1 MMKRK
6 YSILICLVVLVFAG
20 CEKPRKSEISGV
32 ISNAA
37 GRTIYL
43 EELMVANLRPVD
55 SVKINKNGEFFFKQ
69 HVSIPT
75 FFLLK
80 LSENNF
86 ITLLVDS
93 AEVVKIKADVLN
105 FAREYMVEGSP
116 GSILVQELNDKL
128 NTTKQRLDSITSLYT
143 LYADRSDYNSLKEQL
158 DKAYEKIVEDQINY
172 STSFVSEHPFSM
184 ASVLALYQ
192 KFDNENYVVRDL
204 QALRIAASALN
215 SFYPQSDHVKA
226 LYQNTLQLIA
236 RERNEQLRRFI
247 DEAGTNSPEIT
258 LPDKDGKEISLSS
271 FRGKYVLLHFWS
283 ALDQNSRIVNPVLVE
298 AYQKYRSKG
307 FEIYQVSVDKDRQPW
322 INAIQT
328 DKLTWTNVG
337 DMQGSIQ
344 AVMHYNIQ
352 AVPFNYLLDKEGVVI
367 ARNLNGPA
375 LDRTLSNLLK

>member
-1 MMKRK
+1 MKRR
-6 YSILICLVVLVFAG
+6 YFILICLVAFGFAG
-20 CEKPRKSEISGV
+20 CNKPRKSEISGV

-37 GRTIYL
+37 ERTIYL
-43 EELMVANLRPVD
+43 EELMVASLRPVD
-55 SVKINKNGEFFFKQ
+55 SVKINRNGEFSFQ
-69 HVSIPT
+69 HHVSIPT

-93 AEVVKIKADVLN
+93 AEVVKIKADALY

-116 GSILVQELNDKL
+116 GSILVQQLNDKL
-128 NTTKQRLDSITSLYT
+128 NTTKQRLDSITSLYS
-143 LYADRSDYNSLKEQL
+143 LYANRTDYPLLKQQL
-158 DKAYEKIVEDQINY
+158 DKAYENIVEDQINY

-192 KFDNENYVVRDL
+192 KFDNENYVVRDI

-236 RERNEQLRRFI
+236 RERNENLRRFI
-247 DEAGTNSPEIT
+247 DETGTNSPEIL
-258 LPDKDGKEISLSS
+258 LPDQNGKEIALSS
-271 FRGKYVLLHFWS
+271 LRGKYVLLHFWS
-283 ALDQNSRIVNPVLVE
+283 ALDQNSRIINPVLVE
-298 AYQKYRSKG
+298 AYQKYRNKG
-307 FEIYQVSVDKDRQPW
+307 FEIYQVSLDKDRQPW
-322 INAIQT
+322 INAIQN
-328 DKLTWTNVG
+328 DKLTWINVG

-352 AVPFNYLLDKEGVVI
+352 AVPFNYLLDKDGVVI
-367 ARNLNGPA
+367 ARNLTGPA

>member
-1 MMKRK
+1 MKKR
-6 YSILICLVVLVFAG
+6 YLILICLVAVGFAG
-20 CEKPRKSEISGV
+20 CNKPRKSEISGV

-55 SVKINKNGEFFFKQ
+55 STKINRTGEFSFHH

-93 AEVVKIKADVLN
+93 AEVVNIKADVLN
-105 FAREYMVEGSP
+105 FASEYMVEGSP
-116 GSILVQELNDKL
+116 GSILVQQLNDKL
-128 NTTKQRLDSITSLYT
+128 NTTKQRLDSITSLYS
-143 LYADRSDYNSLKEQL
+143 LYSDRPDFPILKEQL
-158 DKAYEKIVEDQINY
+158 DKAYENIVEDQIDY

-192 KFDNENYVVRDL
+192 KFDNENYVVRDI

-236 RERNEQLRRFI
+236 RERNENLRRFI
-247 DEAGTNSPEIT
+247 DETGTNSPEIL
-258 LPDKDGKEISLSS
+258 LPDQNGKEIALSTL
-271 FRGKYVLLHFWS
+271 RGKYVLLHFWS
-283 ALDQNSRIVNPVLVE
+283 ALDQNSRIINPVLVE
-298 AYQKYRSKG
+298 AYQKYRNKG

-322 INAIQT
+322 INAIQN
-328 DKLTWTNVG
+328 DKLTWINVG

-352 AVPFNYLLDKEGVVI
+352 AVPFNYLLDKDGAVI
-367 ARNLNGPA
+367 ARNLTGPA